1 MPEDWWRLPTS
12 LQAQLGCGSRGRKEG
27 VGLRGRL
34 TLLAIRK
41 PAGGGDGALPKMRN
55 YNALDKDFLV
65 AGAAPQV

>member
-1 MPEDWWRLPTS
+1 M
-12 LQAQLGCGSRGRKEG
+12 
-27 VGLRGRL
+27 GLRGRL